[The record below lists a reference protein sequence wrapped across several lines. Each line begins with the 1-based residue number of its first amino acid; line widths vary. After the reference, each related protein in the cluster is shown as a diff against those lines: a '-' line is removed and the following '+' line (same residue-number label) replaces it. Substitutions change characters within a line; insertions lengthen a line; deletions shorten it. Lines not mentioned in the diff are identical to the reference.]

1 MAGGMEVDPA
11 AIQAFATF
19 MADAKQQ
26 FDKVTARFGESN
38 ATADSFGRTWKS
50 DGAEYVKSWGMLG
63 PDLANLSAVLD
74 QVTAQL
80 GSTAKL
86 NIQGETT
93 NVGQFTEIAAD
104 VDSGTPTGESG
115 GA

>member
-26 FDKVTARFGESN
+26 FDKVTARFGEPG
-38 ATADSFGRTWKS
+38 TTEDSFGRNWKS

-74 QVTAQL
+74 QITAQL

-104 VDSGTPTGESG
+104 ADSGSPSG